1 MKKINVSLVASF
13 LIATNL
19 YSQQTSSLDEITI
32 SSATKSEEK
41 LKNVTANVDVI
52 TAEDIESRKFKTVIE
67 ALNSLSGVSISS
79 NGGIGQTS
87 SVYLRGMD
95 SKRTLVLIDGV
106 RYNDIT
112 TPNGAANFE
121 HLMINDI
128 ERIEV
133 IKGAQSSIWGAD
145 ASAGVINI
153 ITKSAKDG
161 THGNA
166 TIEYGRYNSKIARAN
181 ISHKNENFD
190 AKLSATRVDT
200 DGFSA
205 ISPNKSSDAKKYE
218 KDGYE
223 NTTANLKLGY
233 NFNDSNRISTS
244 YDVIDTKVNF
254 DLTPDDKI
262 SEANTL
268 THLANLT
275 YENRNDIALTKVYTN
290 YTEIKRDSKS
300 SSGTSNFRAKVKE
313 YGLNTSIDYLSSS
326 NVTMG
331 ADYKDFEDKEMSKD
345 YDNKGIFIS
354 NTNKFF
360 DDKTIFTQALRY
372 DRYSDFENKT
382 TGKIGIKQYIIE
394 DLNISANYGTGYNVP
409 TFENLFAPTV
419 TYPAWYPGGSAST
432 YLSNPDI
439 NPEKTKSYDL
449 SIEYKGFSVTY
460 FRNKV
465 NNLISSQY
473 IGNIGGV
480 DTYKP
485 MNLSGDSIFKG
496 TEIAYKNEVIEDT
509 FLNLSYTNLSAKD
522 KDGNKLLNRPTNKFN
537 FGVDYYGLKDF
548 HFNINGEYI
557 GTRYSWGSPNSVK
570 TGNYTIWNAV
580 VDYDISK
587 NFSTYLKLDNIL
599 NKDYQI
605 VDGYA
610 TSQRAAY
617 VGLKASF

>member
-1 MKKINVSLVASF
+1 MKKINLSLVASF
-13 LIATNL
+13 LLATNL

-95 SKRTLVLIDGV
+95 SKRTLVLIDGI

-153 ITKSAKDG
+153 ITKSSQDG

-166 TIEYGRYNSKIARAN
+166 SFEYGRYDTKIAKAS
-181 ISHKNENFD
+181 ISRKNENFD
-190 AKLSATRVDT
+190 AKLGVVRVDT

-205 ISPNKSSDAKKYE
+205 KSPKSSEAKNYE
-218 KDGYE
+218 DDGYE

-233 NFNDSNRISTS
+233 NFDENNRVSTS
-244 YDVIDTKVNF
+244 YEIIDTKVNF
-254 DLTPDDKI
+254 DSTPNDKI
-262 SEANTL
+262 SKANTL
-268 THLANLT
+268 THLANIT
-275 YENRNDIALTKVYTN
+275 YENRNDIALTKVYGN
-290 YTEIKRDSKS
+290 YTDIKRDSKS
-300 SSGTSNFRAKVKE
+300 SFGTSNFRGKVKE
-313 YGLNTSIDYLSSS
+313 YGLNTSIDYLNSS
-326 NVTMG
+326 NLTIG
-331 ADYKDFEDKEMSKD
+331 ADYKDFEDKETNKD

-372 DRYSDFENKT
+372 DKYSDFENKT
-382 TGKIGIKQYIIE
+382 TGKIGIKQYIINE
-394 DLNISANYGTGYNVP
+394 LNISSNYGTGYNVP
-409 TFENLFAPTV
+409 TIYQLNDI
-419 TYPAWYPGGSAST
+419 TYGNRD
-432 YLSNPDI
+432 L
-439 NPEKTKSYDL
+439 NPEKIKSYDL
-449 SIEYKGFSVTY
+449 TVEYKGFSITY
-460 FRNKV
+460 FKTKIENMINSNSNTWVYEQIEGTSK
-465 NNLISSQY
+465 I
-473 IGNIGGV
+473 
-480 DTYKP
+480 
-485 MNLSGDSIFKG
+485 KG
-496 TEIAYKNEVIEDT
+496 TEIAYKNEVVEDT

-522 KDGNKLLNRPTNKFN
+522 SKDKKLQNRPTNKFN

-548 HFNINGEYI
+548 HFNVNGEYI
-557 GTRYSWGSPNSVK
+557 GTRYSPNTNWGNPDVK
-570 TGNYTIWNAV
+570 IGNYTVWNAV
-580 VDYDISK
+580 VDYDINK
-587 NFSTYLKLDNIL
+587 TFSTYLKLDNIF

-605 VDGYA
+605 IDGYT

>member
-52 TAEDIESRKFKTVIE
+52 TAEDIESRKFKTVAE
-67 ALNSLSGVSISS
+67 ALNSISGIQVSPT
-79 NGGIGQTS
+79 GGVGQQTS
-87 SVYLRGMD
+87 LFLRGM
-95 SKRTLVLIDGV
+95 SSHRTLVLIDGI

-112 TPNGAANFE
+112 SVAGASNIE

-133 IKGAQSSIWGAD
+133 IKGTQSSIWGAD

-153 ITKSAKDG
+153 ITKSAQDG

-166 TIEYGRYNSKIARAN
+166 TIEYGRYDTKIAKAN

-205 ISPNKSSDAKKYE
+205 MTPKGEKAKKYE
-218 KDGYE
+218 DDGYE
-223 NTTANLKLGY
+223 NTTVNLKLGY
-233 NFNDSNRISTS
+233 NFDENNRVSTS
-244 YDVIDTKVNF
+244 YEVIDTKVNF
-254 DLTPDDKI
+254 DSTTPDDKI

-290 YTEIKRDSKS
+290 YTEIKRDSKR
-300 SSGTSNFRAKVKE
+300 SSGTSNFRGKVKE

-382 TGKIGIKQYIIE
+382 TGKIGIKQYIVD

-409 TFENLFAPTV
+409 TISQLFGQWGA
-419 TYPAWYPGGSAST
+419 
-432 YLSNPDI
+432 NPDL

-449 SIEYKGFSVTY
+449 GIEYKGFSITY
-460 FRNKV
+460 FNTKIDNMIDWGNGYQNIEGTNK
-465 NNLISSQY
+465 I
-473 IGNIGGV
+473 
-480 DTYKP
+480 
-485 MNLSGDSIFKG
+485 KG
-496 TEIAYKNEVIEDT
+496 TEIAYKNEVVEDT

-522 KDGNKLLNRPTNKFN
+522 KDGNKLLNRPSNKFN

-548 HFNINGEYI
+548 HFNVNGEYI
-557 GTRYSWGSPNSVK
+557 GARYSWGSPNSVK

-587 NFSTYLKLDNIL
+587 NFSTYLKLDNIF

>member
-95 SKRTLVLIDGV
+95 SKRTLVLIDGI
-106 RYNDIT
+106 RYND
-112 TPNGAANFE
+112 PSGFGGANFE

-153 ITKSAKDG
+153 ITKSSQDG

-190 AKLSATRVDT
+190 AKLGVTRVDT
-200 DGFSA
+200 NGFSA
-205 ISPNKSSDAKKYE
+205 MSPKSSEAKNYE
-218 KDGYE
+218 DDGYE
-223 NTTANLKLGY
+223 NTTVDLKLGY
-233 NFNDSNRISTS
+233 NFDDNNRVSTS
-244 YDVIDTKVNF
+244 YEIIDTKVNF
-254 DLTPDDKI
+254 DSRPDDKI
-262 SEANTL
+262 SRANTL
-268 THLANLT
+268 THLANIT
-275 YENRNDIALTKVYTN
+275 YENRNDIALTKVYGN
-290 YTEIKRDSKS
+290 YTDIKREYSTNTPKYK
-300 SSGTSNFRAKVKE
+300 GIVKE
-313 YGLNTSIDYLSSS
+313 YGVNTSINYLTSS
-326 NVTMG
+326 NVTLG
-331 ADYKDFEDKEMSKD
+331 ADYKKFENKANLNKD
-345 YDNKGIFIS
+345 YNNKGIFIS

-548 HFNINGEYI
+548 HFNVNGEYI
-557 GTRYSWGSPNSVK
+557 GARYSWGSPNSVK

-587 NFSTYLKLDNIL
+587 NFSTYLKLDNIF

-610 TSQRAAY
+610 TSQRAAF

>member
-13 LIATNL
+13 LLATNL
-19 YSQQTSSLDEITI
+19 YSQQTSLDEITI

-52 TAEDIESRKFKTVIE
+52 TAEDIEDRKFKTVVE
-67 ALNSLSGVSISS
+67 ALNSLAGVSISS
-79 NGGIGQTS
+79 YGGVGQTS

-95 SKRTLVLIDGV
+95 SKRTLVLIDGI
-106 RYNDIT
+106 RYND
-112 TPNGAANFE
+112 PSGNGANFE

-153 ITKSAKDG
+153 ITKSAQDG

-166 TIEYGRYNSKIARAN
+166 SFEYGRYDTKIAKAN
-181 ISHKNENFD
+181 ISHKSENFD
-190 AKLSATRVDT
+190 AKLGVTRVDT
-200 DGFSA
+200 NGFSA
-205 ISPNKSSDAKKYE
+205 MAPKGKKAKDYE
-218 KDGYE
+218 DDGYE
-223 NTTANLKLGY
+223 NTSANIKLGY
-233 NFNDSNRISTS
+233 NFDDSNRVSTS
-244 YDVIDTKVNF
+244 YEIIDTKVNF
-254 DLTPDDKI
+254 DSSTPDDKI
-262 SEANTL
+262 SRANTL
-268 THLANLT
+268 THLANIT
-275 YENRNDIALTKVYTN
+275 YENRNDIALTKIYGN
-290 YTEIKRDSKS
+290 YTDIKREYSTNTPKYK
-300 SSGTSNFRAKVKE
+300 GIVKE
-313 YGLNTSIDYLSSS
+313 YGVNTSINYLTSS
-326 NVTMG
+326 NVTLG
-331 ADYKDFEDKEMSKD
+331 ADYKKFENKANLNKD
-345 YDNKGIFIS
+345 YNNKGIFIS

-419 TYPAWYPGGSAST
+419 TYPAWAST
-432 YLSNPDI
+432 YLSNPDLS
-439 NPEKTKSYDL
+439 PEKTKSYDIG
-449 SIEYKGFSVTY
+449 IEYKGFSVTY

-465 NNLISSQY
+465 NNLISSQK
-473 IGNIGGV
+473 IANIGGV
-480 DTYKP
+480 DIYKP

-496 TEIAYKNEVIEDT
+496 TEIAYKNEVIEDLL
-509 FLNLSYTNLSAKD
+509 LNLSYTNLSAKD
-522 KDGNKLLNRPTNKFN
+522 KDNKELGRRPHNKFG
-537 FGVDYYGLKDF
+537 FGVDYYGIKDF
-548 HFNINGEYI
+548 HFNVNGEYI
-557 GTRYSWGSPNSVK
+557 GTRYDFGNRGGK
-570 TGNYTIWNAV
+570 QTGNYTIWNAV

-587 NFSTYLKLDNIL
+587 NFSTYLKLDNIF

-617 VGLKASF
+617 IGLKASF

>member
-1 MKKINVSLVASF
+1 MINKRKISLVASF
-13 LIATNL
+13 LLATNL
-19 YSQQTSSLDEITI
+19 YSQQTSLDEITI

-52 TAEDIESRKFKTVIE
+52 TAEDIESRKFKTVAE
-67 ALNSLSGVSISS
+67 ALQTIAGIQVSQS
-79 NGGIGQTS
+79 GGIGQQTS
-87 SVYLRGMD
+87 LFLRGMD
-95 SKRTLVLIDGV
+95 SKKTLVLIDGI
-106 RYNDIT
+106 RYND
-112 TPNGAANFE
+112 PSGNGANFE

-166 TIEYGRYNSKIARAN
+166 TVEYGKYNSKTTKAN

-205 ISPNKSSDAKKYE
+205 ISPKSSEAKNYE
-218 KDGYE
+218 DDGYE
-223 NTTANLKLGY
+223 NTTVNLKLGY
-233 NFNDSNRISTS
+233 NFDQNNRVSAS
-244 YDVIDTKVNF
+244 YEIIDTKVDYDNEIGWPV
-254 DLTPDDKI
+254 DLVKSADDLSK
-262 SEANTL
+262 AKTK

-290 YTEIKRDSKS
+290 YSDFKRTYTD
-300 SSGTSNFRAKVKE
+300 GTSKYKGTIKE
-313 YGLNTSIDYLSSS
+313 YGVNTSIDYLNSS
-326 NVTMG
+326 NLTIG
-331 ADYKDFEDKEMSKD
+331 ADYKKFENKANIDKE
-345 YDNKGIFIS
+345 YNNKGIFIS

-372 DRYSDFENKT
+372 DKYSDFDNKT
-382 TGKIGIKQYIIE
+382 TGKIGIKQYIVDE
-394 DLNISANYGTGYNVP
+394 LNISSNYGTGYNIP
-409 TFENLFAPTV
+409 TTFELYDASSGNINLK
-419 TYPAWYPGGSAST
+419 
-432 YLSNPDI
+432 
-439 NPEKTKSYDL
+439 PEKTKTYDVG
-449 SIEYKGFSVTY
+449 IEYKGFSITY
-460 FRNKV
+460 FNTKV
-465 NNLISSQY
+465 DNLIDWSGKY
-473 IGNIGGV
+473 KNIDG
-480 DTYKP
+480 K
-485 MNLSGDSIFKG
+485 SKFKG
-496 TEIAYKNEVIEDT
+496 TEIAYKNEVYADI
-509 FLNLSYTNLSAKD
+509 FLNLNYTNLSAKNKDNQEFGRRPKD
-522 KDGNKLLNRPTNKFN
+522 KLG

-548 HFNINGEYI
+548 HFNVNGEYI
-557 GTRYSWGSPNSVK
+557 GDRYDRNNKQGAK
-570 TGNYTIWNAV
+570 TGNYTVWNAV

-587 NFSTYLKLDNIL
+587 NFSTYLKLDNIF

>member
-1 MKKINVSLVASF
+1 MKKTKISLVASF
-13 LIATNL
+13 LLATNL

-95 SKRTLVLIDGV
+95 SKRTLVLIDGI

-153 ITKSAKDG
+153 ITKSSQDG

-166 TIEYGRYNSKIARAN
+166 SFEYGRYDTKIAKAN

-190 AKLSATRVDT
+190 AKLGVVRVDT

-205 ISPNKSSDAKKYE
+205 KSPKSSEAKNYE
-218 KDGYE
+218 DDGYE

-233 NFNDSNRISTS
+233 NFDENNRVSTS
-244 YDVIDTKVNF
+244 YEIIDTKVNF
-254 DLTPDDKI
+254 DSTPNDKI
-262 SEANTL
+262 SKANTL
-268 THLANLT
+268 THLANIT
-275 YENRNDIALTKVYTN
+275 YENRNDIALTKVYGN
-290 YTEIKRDSKS
+290 YTDIKRDSKS
-300 SSGTSNFRAKVKE
+300 SFGTSNFRGKVKE
-313 YGLNTSIDYLSSS
+313 YGLNTSIDYLNSS
-326 NVTMG
+326 NLTIG
-331 ADYKDFEDKEMSKD
+331 ADYKDFEDKETNKD

-372 DRYSDFENKT
+372 DKYSDFENKT
-382 TGKIGIKQYIIE
+382 TGKIGIKQYIINE
-394 DLNISANYGTGYNVP
+394 LNISSNYGTGYNVP
-409 TFENLFAPTV
+409 TIYQLNDI
-419 TYPAWYPGGSAST
+419 TYGNRD
-432 YLSNPDI
+432 L
-439 NPEKTKSYDL
+439 NPEKIKSYDL
-449 SIEYKGFSVTY
+449 TVEYKGFSITY
-460 FRNKV
+460 FKTKIENMINSNSNTWVYEQIEGTSK
-465 NNLISSQY
+465 I
-473 IGNIGGV
+473 
-480 DTYKP
+480 
-485 MNLSGDSIFKG
+485 KG
-496 TEIAYKNEVIEDT
+496 TEIAYKNEVVEDT

-522 KDGNKLLNRPTNKFN
+522 SKDKKLQNRPTNKFN

-548 HFNINGEYI
+548 HFNVNGEYI
-557 GTRYSWGSPNSVK
+557 GTRYSPNINWGNPDVK
-570 TGNYTIWNAV
+570 IGNYTVWNAV
-580 VDYDISK
+580 VDYDINK
-587 NFSTYLKLDNIL
+587 TFSTYLKLDNIF

-605 VDGYA
+605 IDGYT

>member
-13 LIATNL
+13 LITTNL

-32 SSATKSEEK
+32 LSATKSEEK

-52 TAEDIESRKFKTVIE
+52 TAEDIESRKFKTVAE

-95 SKRTLVLIDGV
+95 SKRTLVLIDGI

-153 ITKSAKDG
+153 ITKSSQYV

-166 TIEYGRYNSKIARAN
+166 TVEYGRYNSKIARAN
-181 ISHKNENFD
+181 ISHKDENFD

-205 ISPNKSSDAKKYE
+205 MTPKGKKAKNYE
-218 KDGYE
+218 DDGYE

-233 NFNDSNRISTS
+233 NFDENNRVSTS
-244 YDVIDTKVNF
+244 YEIIDTKADMDGYDSLYN
-254 DLTPDDKI
+254 PDPN
-262 SEANTL
+262 NTDIAKTK
-268 THLANLT
+268 THLANIT
-275 YENRNDIALTKVYTN
+275 YENRNEIALTKVYAN
-290 YTEIKRDSKS
+290 YTDIKREYTS
-300 SSGTSNFRAKVKE
+300 STPKYKGDIKE
-313 YGLNTSIDYLSSS
+313 YGLNTSIDYLNSS
-326 NVTMG
+326 NVTIG
-331 ADYKDFEDKEMSKD
+331 ADYKDFEDKETNKD

-372 DRYSDFENKT
+372 DKYSDFENKT
-382 TGKIGIKQYIIE
+382 TGKIGIKQYIINE
-394 DLNISANYGTGYNVP
+394 LNISSNYGTGYNVP
-409 TFENLFAPTV
+409 TIYQLNDI
-419 TYPAWYPGGSAST
+419 TYGNRD
-432 YLSNPDI
+432 L
-439 NPEKTKSYDL
+439 NPEKIKSYDL
-449 SIEYKGFSVTY
+449 TVEYKGFSITY
-460 FRNKV
+460 FKTKIENMINSNSNTWVYEQIEGTSK
-465 NNLISSQY
+465 I
-473 IGNIGGV
+473 
-480 DTYKP
+480 
-485 MNLSGDSIFKG
+485 KG
-496 TEIAYKNEVIEDT
+496 TEIAYKNEVVEDT

-522 KDGNKLLNRPTNKFN
+522 SKDKKLQNRPTNKFN

-548 HFNINGEYI
+548 HFNVNGEYI
-557 GTRYSWGSPNSVK
+557 GTRYSPNSNYGDPDVK

-587 NFSTYLKLDNIL
+587 NFSTYLKLDNIF

>member
-1 MKKINVSLVASF
+1 MKKTKISLVASF

-95 SKRTLVLIDGV
+95 SNRTLILLDGV

-112 TPNGAANFE
+112 TPKGSANIE

-166 TIEYGRYNSKIARAN
+166 TIEYGRYNSKTAKAN

-190 AKLSATRVDT
+190 AKLGVTRVDT

-233 NFNDSNRISTS
+233 NFNENNRLSTS
-244 YDVIDTKVNF
+244 YEIIDTEV
-254 DLTPDDKI
+254 DIDDFFNKDPNNKD
-262 SEANTL
+262 SNKNK
-268 THLANLT
+268 THLVNLA
-275 YENRNDIALTKVYTN
+275 YENRNDIALTKVYSN
-290 YTEIKRDSKS
+290 YTDIKRISTNAYIPDYK
-300 SSGTSNFRAKVKE
+300 GIVKE
-313 YGLNTSIDYLSSS
+313 YGVNTSIGYLDSS
-326 NVTMG
+326 NITLG
-331 ADYKDFEDKEMSKD
+331 ADYKKFEDKKIVEDFTNESRVKN
-345 YDNKGIFIS
+345 YNNKGIFIT

-372 DRYSDFENKT
+372 DKYSDFENKT
-382 TGKIGIKQYIIE
+382 TGKIGIKQYIIN
-394 DLNISANYGTGYNVP
+394 DLNISSNYGTGYNVP
-409 TFENLFAPTV
+409 NLYQLHDVWAGNDT
-419 TYPAWYPGGSAST
+419 
-432 YLSNPDI
+432 LQ
-439 NPEKTKSYDL
+439 PEKTKSYDL
-449 SIEYKGFSVTY
+449 SIAYEGFSVTY
-460 FRNKV
+460 FNTKIKD
-465 NNLISSQY
+465 LIDYSY
-473 IGNIGGV
+473 TTW
-480 DTYKP
+480 TYDQ
-485 MNLSGDSIFKG
+485 MSGTSKLKG
-496 TEIAYKNEVIEDT
+496 TEIAYKNEVIEDI

-522 KDGNKLLNRPTNKFN
+522 AKGDKLLNRPKNKFN

-548 HFNINGEYI
+548 HFNVNGEYI
-557 GTRYSWGSPNSVK
+557 GSRESVNYLSSTQKTK

-587 NFSTYLKLDNIL
+587 NFSTYLKLDNIF

-617 VGLKASF
+617 LGIKASF

>member
-1 MKKINVSLVASF
+1 MKKTKISLVASF

-19 YSQQTSSLDEITI
+19 YSQTTLEEISIT
-32 SSATKSEEK
+32 SATKSEEK

-95 SKRTLVLIDGV
+95 SNRTLILLDGV

-112 TPNGAANFE
+112 TPKGSANIE

-166 TIEYGRYNSKIARAN
+166 TIEYGRYNSKTAKAN

-190 AKLSATRVDT
+190 AKLGVTRVDT

-233 NFNDSNRISTS
+233 NFNENNRLSTS
-244 YDVIDTKVNF
+244 YEIIDTEV
-254 DLTPDDKI
+254 DIDDFFNKDPNNKD
-262 SEANTL
+262 SNKNK
-268 THLANLT
+268 THLVNLA
-275 YENRNDIALTKVYTN
+275 YENRNDIALTKVYSN
-290 YTEIKRDSKS
+290 YTDIKRISTNAYIPDYK
-300 SSGTSNFRAKVKE
+300 GIVKE
-313 YGLNTSIDYLSSS
+313 YGVNTSIGYLDSS
-326 NVTMG
+326 NITLG
-331 ADYKDFEDKEMSKD
+331 ADYKKFEDKKIVEDFTNESRVKN
-345 YDNKGIFIS
+345 YNNKGIFIT

-372 DRYSDFENKT
+372 DKYSDFENKT
-382 TGKIGIKQYIIE
+382 TGKIGIKQYIIN
-394 DLNISANYGTGYNVP
+394 DLNISSNYGTGYNVP
-409 TFENLFAPTV
+409 NLYQLHDVWAGNDT
-419 TYPAWYPGGSAST
+419 
-432 YLSNPDI
+432 LQ
-439 NPEKTKSYDL
+439 PEKTKSYDL
-449 SIEYKGFSVTY
+449 SIAYEGFSVTY
-460 FRNKV
+460 FNTKIKD
-465 NNLISSQY
+465 LIDYSY
-473 IGNIGGV
+473 TTW
-480 DTYKP
+480 TYDQ
-485 MNLSGDSIFKG
+485 MSGTSKLKG
-496 TEIAYKNEVIEDT
+496 TEIAYKNEVIEDI

-522 KDGNKLLNRPTNKFN
+522 AKGDKLLNRPKNKFN

-548 HFNINGEYI
+548 HFNVNGEYI
-557 GTRYSWGSPNSVK
+557 GSRESVNYLSSTQKTK

-587 NFSTYLKLDNIL
+587 NFSTYLKLDNIF

-617 VGLKASF
+617 LGIKASF

>member
-13 LIATNL
+13 LLATNL

-95 SKRTLVLIDGV
+95 SNRTLILLDGV

-112 TPNGAANFE
+112 TPKGSANIE

-133 IKGAQSSIWGAD
+133 IKSAQSSIWGAD

-166 TIEYGRYNSKIARAN
+166 TIEYGRYNSKTAKAN

-190 AKLSATRVDT
+190 AKLGVTRVDT

-233 NFNDSNRISTS
+233 NFNENNRLSTS
-244 YDVIDTKVNF
+244 YEIIDTEV
-254 DLTPDDKI
+254 DIDDFFNKDPNNKD
-262 SEANTL
+262 SNKNK
-268 THLANLT
+268 THLVNLA
-275 YENRNDIALTKVYTN
+275 YENRNDIALTKVYSN
-290 YTEIKRDSKS
+290 YTDIKR
-300 SSGTSNFRAKVKE
+300 TSTNASIPDYKGIVKE
-313 YGLNTSIDYLSSS
+313 YGVNTSIGYLDSS
-326 NVTMG
+326 NITLG
-331 ADYKDFEDKEMSKD
+331 ADYKKFEDKKIVEDFTNESRVKN
-345 YDNKGIFIS
+345 YNNKGIFIT

-372 DRYSDFENKT
+372 DKYSDFENKT
-382 TGKIGIKQYIIE
+382 TGKIGIKQYIIN
-394 DLNISANYGTGYNVP
+394 DLNISSNYGTGYNVP
-409 TFENLFAPTV
+409 NLYQLHDVWAGNDT
-419 TYPAWYPGGSAST
+419 
-432 YLSNPDI
+432 LQ
-439 NPEKTKSYDL
+439 PEKTKSYDL
-449 SIEYKGFSVTY
+449 SIAYEGFSVTY
-460 FRNKV
+460 FNTKIKD
-465 NNLISSQY
+465 LIDYSY
-473 IGNIGGV
+473 TTW
-480 DTYKP
+480 TYDQ
-485 MNLSGDSIFKG
+485 MSGTSKLKG
-496 TEIAYKNEVIEDT
+496 TEIAYKNEVIEDI

-522 KDGNKLLNRPTNKFN
+522 AKGDKLLNRPKNKFN

-548 HFNINGEYI
+548 HFNVNGEYI
-557 GTRYSWGSPNSVK
+557 GSRESVNYLSSTQKTK

-587 NFSTYLKLDNIL
+587 NFSTYLKLDNIF

-617 VGLKASF
+617 LGIKANF

>member
-79 NGGIGQTS
+79 NGGIGTLSQ
-87 SVYLRGMD
+87 VYLRGMK
-95 SKRTLVLIDGV
+95 SENTLVLIDGI
-106 RYNDIT
+106 RYNNPYD
-112 TPNGAANFE
+112 GSVDFA

-128 ERIEV
+128 DRIEV

-153 ITKSAKDG
+153 ITKSAQSG

-166 TIEYGRYNSKIARAN
+166 SVEYGRYDTTIAKAN

-190 AKLSATRVDT
+190 AKLGVTRVDT

-205 ISPNKSSDAKKYE
+205 ISPKSSEAKNYE

-223 NTTANLKLGY
+223 NTTIDLKLGY
-233 NFNDSNRISTS
+233 NFDDSNRVSLS
-244 YDVIDTKVNF
+244 YETIDAKTKFDEMLSDVFGNPDIIASANSYAKTKTRNSIAS
-254 DLTPDDKI
+254 L
-262 SEANTL
+262 N
-268 THLANLT
+268 
-275 YENRNDIALTKVYTN
+275 YENKNSFATTNIYTN
-290 YTEIKRDSKS
+290 YSRFKKETKTEVGFNDSKNK
-300 SSGTSNFRAKVKE
+300 TDIKE
-313 YGLNTSIDYLSSS
+313 YGIKSTIPYLSETSS
-326 NVTMG
+326 VTVG
-331 ADYKDFEDKEMSKD
+331 AEYKGFEDKEDINRKYNSRAI
-345 YDNKGIFIS
+345 YIT

-360 DDKTIFTQALRY
+360 SDKTILSQALRY
-372 DRYSDFENKT
+372 DKYSDFDNKT
-382 TGKIGIKQYIIE
+382 TGKIGIKQYIIDE
-394 DLNISANYGTGYNVP
+394 LNISSNYGTGYNTP
-409 TFENLFAPTV
+409 SFIQLYKTS
-419 TYPAWYPGGSAST
+419 WGG
-432 YLSNPDI
+432 NPDL
-439 NPEKTKSYDL
+439 NPEKTKSYDVGF
-449 SIEYKGFSVTY
+449 EYKGFSVTY
-460 FRNKV
+460 FNTKV
-465 NNLISSQY
+465 NNLMVSNASTSWKY
-473 IGNIGGV
+473 KNIE
-480 DTYKP
+480 
-485 MNLSGDSIFKG
+485 GDSKFNG
-496 TEIAYKNEVIEDT
+496 TEIAYKNSIIEDV
-509 FLNLSYTNLSAKD
+509 FINLSYTNLSAKD
-522 KDGNKLLNRPTNKFN
+522 SKDKKLQNRPSNKFN

-557 GTRYSWGSPNSVK
+557 GTRQSVNFDYNKPDVK
-570 TGNYTIWNAV
+570 TGNYTVWNAV

-610 TSQRAAY
+610 TSQRAAF

>member
-1 MKKINVSLVASF
+1 MKKTNISLVASF
-13 LIATNL
+13 LLATNL
-19 YSQQTSSLDEITI
+19 YSQTTTLETITVT
-32 SSATKSEEK
+32 SATKSEQK
-41 LKNVTANVDVI
+41 LKDVTANVDVI
-52 TAEDIESRKFKTVIE
+52 TAEDIEARKFKTVVE
-67 ALNSLSGVSISS
+67 ALNSLSGVSISK

-161 THGNA
+161 THANINLEA
-166 TIEYGRYNSKIARAN
+166 GRYDSKIAKLN
-181 ISHKNENFD
+181 VSHKNESFD

-205 ISPNKSSDAKKYE
+205 KASKSSEAKNYE
-218 KDGYE
+218 DDGYE
-223 NTTANLKLGY
+223 NTTVNLKLGY
-233 NFNDSNRISTS
+233 NFNDSNRVSTS
-244 YDVIDTKVNF
+244 YEIIDTKVNF
-254 DLTPDDKI
+254 DSTPDDKI

-300 SSGTSNFRAKVKE
+300 SSGTLNFRGKVKE

-326 NVTMG
+326 NVTIG

-409 TFENLFAPTV
+409 NLYQLNDVWAGNDT
-419 TYPAWYPGGSAST
+419 
-432 YLSNPDI
+432 LQ
-439 NPEKTKSYDL
+439 PEKTKSYDVG
-449 SIEYKGFSVTY
+449 IEYKGFSITY
-460 FRNKV
+460 FDTKV
-465 NNLISSQY
+465 KNMIDLEIDP
-473 IGNIGGV
+473 ITWAG
-480 DTYKP
+480 TYK
-485 MNLSGDSIFKG
+485 NIEGTSKIKG
-496 TEIAYKNEVIEDT
+496 TEIAYKNEVIEDLL
-509 FLNLSYTNLSAKD
+509 LNLSYTNLSAKD
-522 KDGNKLLNRPTNKFN
+522 AKGDKLLNRPSNKFN

-548 HFNINGEYI
+548 HFNINGSYI
-557 GTRYSWGSPNSVK
+557 GTNFSPKSGVYPVEGTK

-587 NFSTYLKLDNIL
+587 NFSTYLKLDNIF

-617 VGLKASF
+617 LGIKASF

>member
-13 LIATNL
+13 LLATNL

-41 LKNVTANVDVI
+41 LKDVTANVDVI
-52 TAEDIESRKFKTVIE
+52 TAEDIEARKFKTVAE
-67 ALNSLSGVSISS
+67 ALNSLSGISISTY
-79 NGGIGQTS
+79 GGIGQAGS
-87 SVYLRGMD
+87 MYLRGMD
-95 SKRTLVLIDGV
+95 AGKTLVLVDGI
-106 RYNDIT
+106 RYND
-112 TPNGAANFE
+112 PSGFNGANFE

-153 ITKSAKDG
+153 ITKSAQSG

-166 TIEYGRYNSKIARAN
+166 SFEYGRYDSKIARVN

-190 AKLSATRVDT
+190 AKLGVTRVDT
-200 DGFSA
+200 NGFSA
-205 ISPNKSSDAKKYE
+205 MSPKSSEAKKYE

-223 NTTANLKLGY
+223 NTTVNLKLGY
-233 NFNDSNRISTS
+233 NFNDSNRVSTS
-244 YDVIDTKVNF
+244 YEIIDTKVDMDGYDSFYN
-254 DLTPDDKI
+254 PDPNNKDIAK
-262 SEANTL
+262 TK
-268 THLANLT
+268 THLANIT
-275 YENRNDIALTKVYTN
+275 YENRNDIALTKVYGN
-290 YTEIKRDSKS
+290 YTDIKREYTS
-300 SSGTSNFRAKVKE
+300 STPKYKGTIKE
-313 YGLNTSIDYLSSS
+313 YGVNTSIDYLNSS
-326 NVTMG
+326 NVTIG
-331 ADYKDFEDKEMSKD
+331 ADYKKFENKANIDKD
-345 YDNKGIFIS
+345 YNNKGIFIS

-382 TGKIGIKQYIIE
+382 TGKIGIKQYIIDE
-394 DLNISANYGTGYNVP
+394 LNVSSNYGTGYNVP
-409 TFENLFAPTV
+409 TFSQLYGQYGP
-419 TYPAWYPGGSAST
+419 
-432 YLSNPDI
+432 NPDL
-439 NPEKTKSYDL
+439 NPEKTKSYDIG
-449 SIEYKGFSVTY
+449 IEYKGFSITY
-460 FRNKV
+460 FNTKV
-465 NNLISSQY
+465 NNLIQSVA
-473 IGNIGGV
+473 GKNENI
-480 DTYKP
+480 K
-485 MNLSGDSIFKG
+485 GDSKFKG
-496 TEIAYKNEVIEDT
+496 TEIAYKNYITEDI

-522 KDGNKLLNRPTNKFN
+522 KDNKELGRRPHNKFG

-548 HFNINGEYI
+548 HFNVNGEYI
-557 GTRYSWGSPNSVK
+557 GTRYDFGNRGGK
-570 TGNYTIWNAV
+570 QTGNYTIWNAV

-587 NFSTYLKLDNIL
+587 NFSTYLKLDNIF

>member
-79 NGGIGQTS
+79 NGGIGTLSQ
-87 SVYLRGMD
+87 VYLRGMK
-95 SKRTLVLIDGV
+95 SENTLVLIDGI
-106 RYNDIT
+106 RYNN
-112 TPNGAANFE
+112 PYNGSVDFA

-133 IKGAQSSIWGAD
+133 IKGAQSSVWGAD

-161 THGNA
+161 TFGNA
-166 TIEYGRYNSKIARAN
+166 SVEYGRYDSKISKAT
-181 ISHKNENFD
+181 ISHKNKSFD

-205 ISPNKSSDAKKYE
+205 MSPKSSDADNYE
-218 KDGYE
+218 DDGYR
-223 NTTANLKLGY
+223 NTTVDLKLGY
-233 NFNDSNRISTS
+233 NFDDNNRVSLGYET
-244 YDVIDTKVNF
+244 IDAKTNF
-254 DLTPDDKI
+254 DDEIYASTYPWAIDPI
-262 SEANTL
+262 ASANSKAQTK
-268 THLANLT
+268 TRNSLANLN
-275 YENRNDIALTKVYTN
+275 YENKNSFATTNVYTN
-290 YTEIKRDSKS
+290 YSRFKNESEAPS
-300 SSGTSNFRAKVKE
+300 FTSRNKTDVKE
-313 YGLNTSIDYLSSS
+313 YGVKSTIPYLSETSS
-326 NVTMG
+326 VTMG
-331 ADYKDFEDKEMSKD
+331 AEYKGFEDKEDINRKYNSRAI
-345 YDNKGIFIS
+345 YIT

-360 DDKTIFTQALRY
+360 SDKTILSQALRY
-372 DRYSDFENKT
+372 DKYSDFDNKT
-382 TGKIGIKQYIIE
+382 TGKIGIKQYIIDE
-394 DLNISANYGTGYNVP
+394 LNISSNYGTGYNTP
-409 TFENLFAPTV
+409 SFIQAFKPS
-419 TYPAWYPGGSAST
+419 WGGNED
-432 YLSNPDI
+432 LQ
-439 NPEKTKSYDL
+439 PEKTKSYDVG
-449 SIEYKGFSVTY
+449 IEYKGFSVTY
-460 FRNKV
+460 FNTKV
-465 NNLISSQY
+465 NNLMVSNASTSWKY
-473 IGNIGGV
+473 KNIE
-480 DTYKP
+480 
-485 MNLSGDSIFKG
+485 GDSKFKG
-496 TEIAYKNEVIEDT
+496 TEIAYKNSIIEDV
-509 FLNLSYTNLSAKD
+509 FINLSYTNLSAKD
-522 KDGNKLLNRPTNKFN
+522 AKGDKLLNRPTNKFN

-548 HFNINGEYI
+548 HFNVNGEYI
-557 GTRYSWGSPNSVK
+557 GSRESVNYLSSTQKTK

-587 NFSTYLKLDNIL
+587 NFSTYLKLDNIF

-610 TSQRAAY
+610 TSQRVAY

>member
-79 NGGIGQTS
+79 NGGIGTLSQ
-87 SVYLRGMD
+87 VYLRGMK
-95 SKRTLVLIDGV
+95 SENTLVLIDGI
-106 RYNDIT
+106 RYNN
-112 TPNGAANFE
+112 PYNGSVDFA

-133 IKGAQSSIWGAD
+133 IKGAQSSVWGAD

-161 THGNA
+161 TFGNA
-166 TIEYGRYNSKIARAN
+166 SVEYGRYDSKISKAT
-181 ISHKNENFD
+181 ISHKNKSFD

-205 ISPNKSSDAKKYE
+205 MSPKSSDADNYE
-218 KDGYE
+218 DDGYR
-223 NTTANLKLGY
+223 NTTVDLKLGY
-233 NFNDSNRISTS
+233 NFDDNNRVSLGYET
-244 YDVIDTKVNF
+244 IDAKTNF
-254 DLTPDDKI
+254 DDEIYASTYPWAIDPI
-262 SEANTL
+262 ASANSKAQTK
-268 THLANLT
+268 TRNSLANLN
-275 YENRNDIALTKVYTN
+275 YENKNSFATTNVYTN
-290 YTEIKRDSKS
+290 YSRFKNESEAPS
-300 SSGTSNFRAKVKE
+300 FTSRNKTDVKE
-313 YGLNTSIDYLSSS
+313 YGVKSTIPYLSETSS
-326 NVTMG
+326 VTMG
-331 ADYKDFEDKEMSKD
+331 AEYKGFEDKEDINRKYNSRAI
-345 YDNKGIFIS
+345 YIT

-360 DDKTIFTQALRY
+360 SDKTILSQALRY
-372 DRYSDFENKT
+372 DKYSDFDNKT
-382 TGKIGIKQYIIE
+382 TGKIGIKQYIID
-394 DLNISANYGTGYNVP
+394 DLNISSNYGTGYNTP
-409 TFENLFAPTV
+409 SFIQAFKPS
-419 TYPAWYPGGSAST
+419 WGGNED
-432 YLSNPDI
+432 LQ
-439 NPEKTKSYDL
+439 PEKTKSYDVG
-449 SIEYKGFSVTY
+449 IEYKGFSVTY
-460 FRNKV
+460 FNTKV
-465 NNLISSQY
+465 NNLMVSNASTSWKY
-473 IGNIGGV
+473 KNIE
-480 DTYKP
+480 
-485 MNLSGDSIFKG
+485 GDSKFKG
-496 TEIAYKNEVIEDT
+496 TEIAYKNSIIEDV
-509 FLNLSYTNLSAKD
+509 FINLSYTNLSAKD
-522 KDGNKLLNRPTNKFN
+522 SKDKKLQNRPSNKFN

-548 HFNINGEYI
+548 HFNVNGEYI
-557 GTRYSWGSPNSVK
+557 GSRESLNYLSSTQKTK

-587 NFSTYLKLDNIL
+587 NFSTYLKLDNIF

>member
-19 YSQQTSSLDEITI
+19 YSQQTSYLDEITI

-95 SKRTLVLIDGV
+95 SNRTLILLDGV

-112 TPNGAANFE
+112 TPKGSANIE
-121 HLMINDI
+121 HLMINDV

-153 ITKSAKDG
+153 ITKSAQDG
-161 THGNA
+161 THGSA
-166 TIEYGRYNSKIARAN
+166 AIEYGRYNSKIARAN

-200 DGFSA
+200 DGFSS

-233 NFNDSNRISTS
+233 NFNENNRLSTS
-244 YDVIDTKVNF
+244 YEIIDTKV
-254 DLTPDDKI
+254 DIDDFFSKDPNNKD
-262 SEANTL
+262 STKNK
-268 THLANLT
+268 THLANIT
-275 YENRNDIALTKVYTN
+275 YENRNDIAITKVYAN
-290 YTEIKRDSKS
+290 YTDIKR
-300 SSGTSNFRAKVKE
+300 TSTNTFVPDYKGVIKE
-313 YGLNTSIDYLSSS
+313 YGVNTSIGYLDSS
-326 NVTMG
+326 NITLG
-331 ADYKDFEDKEMSKD
+331 ADYKKFEDKKIVEDFTNESRVKN
-345 YDNKGIFIS
+345 YNNKGIFIT

-360 DDKTIFTQALRY
+360 DDKTILTQALRY
-372 DRYSDFENKT
+372 DKYSDFENKT
-382 TGKIGIKQYIIE
+382 TGKIGIKQYIVD
-394 DLNISANYGTGYNVP
+394 DLNISSNYGTGYNVP
-409 TFENLFAPTV
+409 NLYQLHDVWAGNDT
-419 TYPAWYPGGSAST
+419 
-432 YLSNPDI
+432 LQ
-439 NPEKTKSYDL
+439 PEKTKSYDV
-449 SIEYKGFSVTY
+449 SIAYEGFSVTY
-460 FRNKV
+460 FNTKIKD
-465 NNLISSQY
+465 LIDY
-473 IGNIGGV
+473 NYATW
-480 DTYKP
+480 TYDQ
-485 MNLSGDSIFKG
+485 MSGTSKLKG
-496 TEIAYKNEVIEDT
+496 TEIAYKNEVIEDI

-522 KDGNKLLNRPTNKFN
+522 AKGDKLLNRPKNKFN

-548 HFNINGEYI
+548 HFNVNGEYI
-557 GTRYSWGSPNSVK
+557 GSRESVNYLSSTQKTK

-587 NFSTYLKLDNIL
+587 NFSTYLKLDNIF

-605 VDGYA
+605 FDVYA
-610 TSQRAAY
+610 TSQREAY